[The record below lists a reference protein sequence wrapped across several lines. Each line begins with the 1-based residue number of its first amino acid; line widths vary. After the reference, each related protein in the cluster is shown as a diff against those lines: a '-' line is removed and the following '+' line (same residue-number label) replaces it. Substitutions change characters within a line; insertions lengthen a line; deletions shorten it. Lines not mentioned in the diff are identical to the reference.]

1 MTDKGLKALMEEV
14 ESGNLPELKQLE
26 IHMNKKIP
34 DDAMKAAAK
43 VAVEKGGFKVGMV
56 AFEQAFTLAKAA
68 AQTGV

>member
-1 MTDKGLKALMEEV
+1 
-14 ESGNLPELKQLE
+14 
-26 IHMNKKIP
+26 MNKKIT

-43 VAVEKGGFKVGMV
+43 VAVEKGFKEKGGFKVGMV